1 MILSEPH
8 IFDSQ
13 GEAVESIS
21 IDLIVSPHHTEVH
34 FSDLKGYAKHVILE
48 LINEKNHK
56 LSDKEL
62 HSTENCRGTNIK
74 VLTELFGFKLADQQ
88 LTI

>member
-1 MILSEPH
+1 M
-8 IFDSQ
+8 
-13 GEAVESIS
+13 ESINV
-21 IDLIVSPHHTEVH
+21 DLIISPHHTEVK

-56 LSDKEL
+56 VSDKEG
-62 HSTENCRGTNIK
+62 HNNPENCRGKNIK
-74 VLTELFGFKLADQQ
+74 SSNRELYSFKLADQQ